1 MAQRTVLELVQGIL
15 NEMGSDKVNSISDTI
30 ESEDVASILRQVY
43 SEIVDEYSLPST
55 QTLSALTGLGDTDLP
70 NLMQIPDDEWNI
82 KWIKYDCRLDVS
94 GDKAYRDIQY
104 MDPIDF
110 VTLVNGQP
118 STDTTNYVVVQWD
131 ANVPLVINKVKAPT
145 YWTSFDDNYIVFDS
159 YDSNVDST
167 LQSSKS
173 MYFAE
178 TRPQLSV
185 EDDAIPD
192 LPQNL
197 ENLLYITALNRC
209 MSVKT
214 RELNPKTN
222 QEENRLRIRGQRN
235 KWRQGR
241 QTFEGPDYGRK

>member
-30 ESEDVASILRQVY
+30 EAEDVAGILGQVY

-55 QTLSALTGLGDTDLP
+55 QSLRALTGLGDTDLP
-70 NLMQIPDDEWNI
+70 NVMEIQDDAWNV

-94 GDKAYRDIQY
+94 GNKTYRDIIY
-104 MDPIDF
+104 MAPIDF

-118 STDTTNYVVVQWD
+118 STDTTNYQVVQWD
-131 ANVPLVINKVKAPT
+131 ANVPLVINKYKAPT
-145 YWTSFDDNYIVFDS
+145 YWTSFDDTLIVFDS

-173 MYFAE
+173 IYLVE
-178 TRPQLSV
+178 TRPV
-185 EDDAIPD
+185 FTVDDDFLPDIPE
-192 LPQNL
+192 NL

-209 MSVKT
+209 MSTKT
-214 RELNPKTN
+214 KELNPKTN
-222 QEENRLRIRGQRN
+222 QEENRLRVRGQRN

-241 QTFEGPDYGRK
+241 QEFTGPDYGRK